1 MACAS
6 PRCPARINFCSV
18 SCVAFSCV
26 ALITCVAIWFPPS
39 SFLRVITR
47 EKVTKFPLMNG
58 HRPSGHLW
66 TFHQKENGNNRKK
79 DHAQKLVIV
88 QKSQHGRLAL
98 DHVKEH
104 AVGLRGWAHSSWTSS

>member
-18 SCVAFSCV
+18 NCV

-39 SFLRVITR
+39 SFIRVITH
-47 EKVTKFPLMNG
+47 EKVTKFLLVNG
-58 HRPSGHLW
+58 YRSSAHLW
-66 TFHQKENGNNRKK
+66 AFHQKENGNNRKK

-88 QKSQHGRLAL
+88 EKSQHGRLAL
-98 DHVKEH
+98 DHVEEH
-104 AVGLRGWAHSSWTSS
+104 AVGLRGWAHSSWTSSSTG